1 MFADAADAAASSS
14 SRVDDT
20 AVVSSSVHA
29 RQQKKIK
36 KKFMKVHKLA
46 RRLARKKTLSTNIIV
61 ALRKG
66 LEESTRSIRDLAA
79 FVEQEVGISLQ
90 RNRYKIFFHKM
101 LQKLLLQSRKK
112 QRCKKQQGPELVVSN
127 DPGLVSE
134 RKEKLLMFAADDW
147 PLKHYKLQLRD
158 DQS

>member
-20 AVVSSSVHA
+20 AVVSSSVQA
-29 RQQKKIK
+29 KQQKKIN
-36 KKFMKVHKLA
+36 KKFRKVYKLA

-66 LEESTRSIRDLAA
+66 LKESTRSIRDLAA

-90 RNRYKIFFHKM
+90 RKRYKIFFHKM

-112 QRCKKQQGPELVVSN
+112 KRREKQQGPKLVVSN

-134 RKEKLLMFAADDW
+134 RSGIVNSGYRNDFLTG
-147 PLKHYKLQLRD
+147 
-158 DQS
+158 